1 MRSYCKENF
10 RSNAWPERK
19 IILRA
24 YLVIGIFSSVNTLW
38 HCVSLRFQRLTQW
51 QRCGLLGLGKE
62 FCLQSALEGLR
73 FAMCWL
79 TNAQCSPWPGNGE
92 KMRSG
97 LACPHNDN
105 CPWG

>member
-1 MRSYCKENF
+1 LAREKNNLARLFSYRHF
-10 RSNAWPERK
+10 FVSQYAVA
-19 IILRA
+19 LRVFA
-24 YLVIGIFSSVNTLW
+24 ISTTYSMATL
-38 HCVSLRFQRLTQW
+38 RIA
-51 QRCGLLGLGKE
+51 GLGKE